1 MCNFVSIGCEPIMG
15 KAMQTIYSRILV
27 LLTLFSGLLASAQP
41 TVTTGLTLEEY
52 VNEILLGAGVTA
64 FNIQLTGDP
73 AQIGYLQGGEGTLF
87 PVDAGIVLAS
97 GDASEMVCGFGNFFT
112 GVSGNADLLTI
123 ANSVPPLIGQNFS
136 LSSINDICILE
147 FDFVATGDSIK
158 FNYVFG
164 SNEYDTFI
172 NSSFNDVF
180 AFFIA
185 GPGITGPFSAPAGY
199 PGGAKNIA
207 FLPGSDPPL
216 PITISSVHSGN
227 PPIAPL
233 NEEFHITNLDGA
245 TFGNIDPL
253 ICVNGFTVTLT
264 AEDVLECGETYHI
277 ALAIGD
283 GQDTA
288 LTSWVVLEEGSFES
302 NSVVQVDLFI
312 DVGQPGTDILYED
325 CGTAFLTFT
334 RPENTI
340 LDVEEMIV
348 IDYQGTAING
358 VDYTQ
363 LPDTIVFP
371 VGVTTLQ
378 FELTAFQDGLTEG
391 SETVIFEILNLA
403 ACNGSPLT
411 SFFTFTIA
419 DEPLPLVVDGYTIEM
434 CDGAETELVPII
446 TGGYGNFVYE
456 WSTGENSPSIIVT
469 PPSSTTY
476 NVIVSDTC
484 GMPSD
489 DGDITVEVLFFPD
502 LQANITQGDLTLNC
516 NESVFLT
523 ASASGGDG
531 SYTYSWTNE
540 DGVSLGGGNST
551 SLFYGTW
558 QGADEIVFTVTDG
571 CGLQASDVITVTLN
585 VPPIIINVPTE
596 ITALCQEQFTISP
609 TVSGGQAPYD
619 FNWTSGNQ
627 FLGWQQNLTTSS
639 SGDQVYTLTVSD
651 GCGQNESIDIALT
664 IESPPVTI
672 NLPTSVTGPCTEVFN
687 LSPVLDG
694 GSGGFQY
701 TWTVN
706 GAPYATTANI
716 NFQSF
721 DDAVVELSVVDQC
734 GATDAFALD
743 VFIVNP
749 PLIVDLGEDLFAS
762 CLDNT
767 EIAVEIVSGSDGYEY
782 EWFVDG
788 VSVGIDETAIV
799 QSFFTVPVL
808 VSVTDG
814 CGGAASDELI
824 YNIPDIPL
832 TLTLS
837 ADTAICAGDAITISA
852 LATGGE
858 EGFFYEWNS
867 LGAFG
872 PNQFIAPYESA
883 AYPITATDICGKTIS
898 GDVFV
903 EVQYLFSNFT
913 VSATETEN
921 QYQFFGA
928 PSPECDECIYAWDFG
943 DGSTSDEANPLHT
956 FDGLSDYEVSLQVT
970 NAIGCTDIAYTLING
985 PVLLYI
991 PNAFTPNND
1000 GINDVFRITGSSI
1013 QRFEIIIF
1021 NRWGEKVYESTDIN
1035 QVWDGSHEGG
1045 NYYVPNDIYQYVVK
1059 VKGFDTD
1066 AFERTGTISV
1076 MR

>member
-1 MCNFVSIGCEPIMG
+1 
-15 KAMQTIYSRILV
+15 MQTIYSRIIV

-41 TVTTGLTLEEY
+41 TLTTGLTLEEY
-52 VNEILLGAGVTA
+52 VNDILLGTGVTA

-73 AQIGYLQGGEGTLF
+73 AQIGYLQNAGSTLF
-87 PVDAGIVLAS
+87 PIDGGIVLSTGAAGQMACQNDFAFFPS
-97 GDASEMVCGFGNFFT
+97 NPNFG
-112 GVSGNADLLTI
+112 DLLTV

-136 LSSINDICILE
+136 VSQVNDVCILE
-147 FDFVATGDSIK
+147 FDFVATGDSLK
-158 FNYVFG
+158 FDYVFG
-164 SNEYDTFI
+164 SDEYDFYI
-172 NSSFNDVF
+172 NTQFNDVF
-180 AFFIA
+180 AFFIS
-185 GPGITGPFSAPAGY
+185 GPGITGPYSSP
-199 PGGAKNIA
+199 PGFPNGARNIA
-207 FLPGSDPPL
+207 FLPGSSPPL
-216 PITISSVHSGN
+216 PITISSVHSGQDN
-227 PPIAPL
+227 GLANIPPL
-233 NEEFHITNLDGA
+233 NEEFHITNLGPDG
-245 TFGNIDPL
+245 FILIDPN
-253 ICVNGFTVTLT
+253 ICVNGFTIPIT
-264 AEDVLECGETYHI
+264 AEELLICGETYHI
-277 ALAIGD
+277 ALAIAD
-283 GQDTA
+283 GFDQQ
-288 LTSWVVLEEGSFES
+288 LTSWVVLREGSFES
-302 NSVVQVDLFI
+302 NSVVQVDLSI
-312 DVGQPGTDILYED
+312 DVGAEGAITLYED
-325 CGTAFLTFT
+325 CGTATLTFT
-334 RPENTI
+334 RPENTNI
-340 LDVEEMIV
+340 DLEEMVV
-348 IDYQGTAING
+348 ISYQGVGING
-358 VDYTQ
+358 VDYTL

-371 VGVTTLQ
+371 VGVSSVA
-378 FELTAFQDGLTEG
+378 FELIAIPDGIPEG
-391 SETVIFEILNLA
+391 AEEVVFEILNLA
-403 ACNGSPLT
+403 ACSGTPLT
-411 SFFTFTIA
+411 SYFSFVIQDTA
-419 DEPLPLVVDGYTIEM
+419 DPLVVQGYTTEI
-434 CDGAETELVPII
+434 CDGAEVELAPII
-446 TGGYGNFVYE
+446 SGGYGNFSYQ
-456 WSTGENSPSIIVT
+456 WSTGAQTSSVVVGPNNST
-469 PPSSTTY
+469 MY

-489 DGDITVEVLFFPD
+489 DGDITVNVLFFPQ
-502 LQANITQGDLTLNC
+502 LQANITQGNLTLDC

-531 SYTYSWTNE
+531 NYTYSWTDEN
-540 DGVSLGGGNST
+540 GMSLGGGNST

-585 VPPIIINVPTE
+585 VPPIIITVPTE
-596 ITALCQEQFTISP
+596 VTALCQEQFTISP
-609 TVSGGQAPYD
+609 TVSGGQAPYN
-619 FNWTSGNQ
+619 FNWTAGNQ
-627 FLGWQQNLTTSS
+627 FLGWQQNLTASS
-639 SGDQVYTLTVSD
+639 SGNQTYTLTVSD
-651 GCGQNESIDIALT
+651 GCGQDESVNINLT
-664 IESPPVTI
+664 IQSPPVTI
-672 NLPTSVTGPCTEVFN
+672 NLPTFVTGPCTEVFN

-706 GAPYATTANI
+706 GAPFATTANI

-721 DDAVVELSVVDQC
+721 DDAVVQLSVVDQC

-767 EIAVEIVSGSDGYEY
+767 EIDVEIVSGAGGYEY

-788 VSVGIDETAIV
+788 VSVGTDPTAEV

-883 AYPITATDICGKTIS
+883 VYPITATDICGKTIS

-943 DGSTSDEANPLHT
+943 DGSASDEANPLHT
-956 FDGLSDYEVSLQVT
+956 FDGLSDYQVSLQVT

-1066 AFERTGTISV
+1066 AFERSGTVSV